1 MGHDPVR
8 YEVPRFRSRDA
19 RPAAGRPAA
28 RRPGGWV
35 VFLFRPDVRS
45 RRVPRTCP
53 CVYTRRCSATTS
65 ARGAGAP
72 ARPWA
77 ARPPAPRPARG
88 TGGSA
93 DRAAKREC
101 SNAILIYVQMSVP
114 SANAVSTMVYAP
126 PPATSRGRPPA
137 ARRARTASSRRPCRA
152 AHLAAWLSRVRVP

>member
-53 CVYTRRCSATTS
+53 CVYTRRCSS
-65 ARGAGAP
+65 LLLAP
-72 ARPWA
+72 AGRA
-77 ARPPAPRPARG
+77 RRRDRGRRARPPGAFRRERRPR
-88 TGGSA
+88 
-93 DRAAKREC
+93 KREC

-114 SANAVSTMVYAP
+114 SANAVSTMVYAPLDAP